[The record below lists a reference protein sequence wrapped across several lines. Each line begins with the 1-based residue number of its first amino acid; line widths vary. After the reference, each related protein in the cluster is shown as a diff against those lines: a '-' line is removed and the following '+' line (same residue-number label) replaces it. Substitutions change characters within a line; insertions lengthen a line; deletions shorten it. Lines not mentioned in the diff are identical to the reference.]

1 MNTEKSLRIRRAKPL
16 DAVNLYRLLVDE
28 EKRTGTGVPFD
39 EAARVAHVLTVIE
52 TGFVSVAV
60 LSGRIVGSIGALPV
74 APRYAKE
81 VFLAGEWLAVLPSFS
96 DTPVG
101 RKLVEGLVRFAD
113 LHKFNVKFTLPYPV
127 AKAAAKAASDNGFE
141 ISMMVFSREP
151 GLSIDDEPVAEQK
164 AADEP
169 ERPDVDAG
177 EFPPEF

>member
-1 MNTEKSLRIRRAKPL
+1 MNTETRLRIRRAKSL

-28 EKRTGTGVPFD
+28 EKRAGIGVPFD
-39 EAARVAHVLTVIE
+39 EAARLAHVLTVIE

-60 LSGRIVGSIGALPV
+60 LSGRIVGSIGAVPS

-81 VFLAGEWLAVLPSFS
+81 LTLTGDWLVTLPSFR

-113 LHKFNVKFTLPYPV
+113 LHKFGVQFALPYPV
-127 AKAAAKAASDNGFE
+127 GPSATKAASENGFE
-141 ISMMVFSREP
+141 LSAVVYRREP
-151 GLSIDDEPVAEQK
+151 RLSIDDEPTES
-164 AADEP
+164 EP
-169 ERPDVDAG
+169 ESEPDRPDVDAG